1 MGVGGKAVVLVR
13 VVRVVIGVGGP
24 YRPNRL
30 GIDLHTKK
38 KFRAKEVNMACGL
51 SILWI
56 PVQICHAKHQSF

>member
-30 GIDLHTKK
+30 GIGL
-38 KFRAKEVNMACGL
+38 ACEL